1 MDLSRGFDANDVG
14 AVRASYGVDAI
25 VIVQAGERRIAYS
38 QQRLYALSLEEVVRL
53 FARELRI
60 GSPRDAVERYV
71 FWRTRVRVLL
81 SDREEILALD
91 LRSWRALLPIVAEVH
106 VIADPM
112 RPNQMLKWTIPYW
125 SIVCEL

>member
-1 MDLSRGFDANDVG
+1 M
-14 AVRASYGVDAI
+14 
-25 VIVQAGERRIAYS
+25 
-38 QQRLYALSLEEVVRL
+38 

-60 GSPRDAVERYV
+60 GSPRDAAERYV

-112 RPNQMLKWTIPYW
+112 RPNQMLKWTIVSGP
-125 SIVCEL
+125 